1 MTNRHPDLDVLENLP
16 AIHDW
21 YYMYSD
27 DHKVWKRGR
36 DQAEE
41 IQRQMNIACG
51 LGLFNE
57 AEELY
62 ANYKV

>member
-1 MTNRHPDLDVLENLP
+1 MTNRHPDLDVLENLLSN
-16 AIHDW
+16 HDW